1 MKCIAIITGHDF
13 SLERTTRQGKLW
25 NAVSCI
31 GKSEAHSFLLE
42 LRKILLP
49 NVRMSSTA
57 SLFHQSSDMF
67 LPPPVVQTLNH
78 VLIGDKKTG
87 WYVDGWSAMHV
98 MSGILVGLLL
108 RGVYGGFTF
117 TVFVIAL
124 VLHTL
129 WELWQVWVGT
139 HYIQGFDLALNS
151 HDALVDTA
159 FFMLG
164 VWMMAV

>member
-1 MKCIAIITGHDF
+1 
-13 SLERTTRQGKLW
+13 
-25 NAVSCI
+25 
-31 GKSEAHSFLLE
+31 
-42 LRKILLP
+42 
-49 NVRMSSTA
+49 MSSTA
-57 SLFHQSSDMF
+57 SLFRWSTDFF
-67 LPPPVVQTLNH
+67 LPATATQTLNR
-78 VLIGDKKTG
+78 VLVGDKKTG
-87 WYVDGWSAMHV
+87 WYVDGWTAMHV
-98 MSGILVGLLL
+98 LSGILVGLLL

-117 TVFVIAL
+117 VVFVVAL

-151 HDALVDTA
+151 RDALVDTG